1 MARLARDGLLQSES
15 ASARPWDSKA
25 RYVAAALAVAAT
37 SPGYA
42 AGYTYTTGTP
52 YAGRVQGPE
61 VTNRLATRSWG

>member
-15 ASARPWDSKA
+15 ASARSWDSKA

-42 AGYTYTTGTP
+42 AAYTYTTGAP
-52 YAGRVQGPE
+52 YAGRL
-61 VTNRLATRSWG
+61 RRRAAHCADD

>member
-15 ASARPWDSKA
+15 ASARLDSKA

-42 AGYTYTTGTP
+42 AGYTYTTRTP
-52 YAGRVQGPE
+52 YAGRLH
-61 VTNRLATRSWG
+61 RRAAHCADD